1 MALFPD
7 AIGPNIT
14 YKIAMGLSNQQ
25 ERNNR
30 VARKGILSVGV
41 NKKNLK
47 KNGYESLLIVY

>member
-7 AIGPNIT
+7 SIGPNIT

-41 NKKNLK
+41 NKKKSEK
-47 KNGYESLLIVY
+47 KMVMKVC